1 MRRFAPITAA
11 LLSVFLAAPA
21 LGQSPIVLKI
31 GHHHNVGGI
40 LDQTAHKFKELAAAK
55 SNNRLRVE
63 VFPGAQLGQER
74 EAAEGIRMGTLQ
86 VALVSATIFVGA
98 VPGFGVDTLPF
109 LLSSDRNKN
118 HRIFNESAAGKEL
131 DKRMVQKG
139 ARILG
144 WLNSG
149 FRHMLFIKKE
159 VKGLDEMKGLKM
171 RSPEVDLFVN
181 MYRALSARPTPITW
195 GEVYTALQ
203 AGIVDGLD
211 APFLSIKDARLYEVS
226 KYWLLTGHMWG
237 AYNLLI
243 NEKAFQALPKDLQ
256 TVVLDAGRETVNAID
271 KQSMEEDRGLAA
283 FLKEKGMVFNELTP
297 AEVTK
302 FKQAMGPVID
312 DWAKKHN
319 AADIVSMIRKEVDA
333 K

>member
-1 MRRFAPITAA
+1 MRRTFPVIVALVCLVAASAA
-11 LLSVFLAAPA
+11 LAQTPV
-21 LGQSPIVLKI
+21 VLKI

-40 LDQTAHKFKELAAAK
+40 LDQTAHKFKELAAVK
-55 SNNRLRVE
+55 SKGRVSVE

-86 VALVSATIFVGA
+86 MALVSATIFVGA

-118 HRIFNESAAGKEL
+118 HRIFNDSPVGKEL
-131 DKRMVQKG
+131 DNRMIQKG
-139 ARILG
+139 ARNLG

-149 FRHMLFIKKE
+149 FRHMLFIKRE

-181 MYRALSARPTPITW
+181 MYRAIGARPTPITW

-243 NEKAFQALPKDLQ
+243 NEKVYQGLPGDLQ
-256 TVVLDAGRETVNAID
+256 KVVLEAGRETVNAID
-271 KQSMEEDRGLAA
+271 KQSMEDDRALAG
-283 FLKEKGMVFNELTP
+283 FLKDKGMVFNELSS

-312 DWAKKHN
+312 EWAKKHN
-319 AADIVSMIRKEVDA
+319 AADIVGMIRKEVDA